1 MRRQAA
7 TNPVKPQPQARAE
20 ALVQRRHPRVTDAG
34 RAHLCVGGQIQATPT
49 PFRTYPA
56 AALWHEA
63 DGLHI
68 DQPARILRCLKLA
81 TSYTIVGRGVLS
93 WSHIHRYFSFFDKTA
108 DAVSYGNRQIGC

>member
-1 MRRQAA
+1 MNSPPSTGYR
-7 TNPVKPQPQARAE
+7 TPSFWWKSFVKVYPAMALTVVVDSKEARAE
-20 ALVQRRHPRVTDAG
+20 ALVQRCHPRVTDAC

-63 DGLHI
+63 DGLHS

-81 TSYTIVGRGVLS
+81 TS
-93 WSHIHRYFSFFDKTA
+93 
-108 DAVSYGNRQIGC
+108 